1 MRYFLLFWLPIFT
14 FGQDFVVLPKEVEKK
29 EICEIIYTIKDLA
42 DSIHITEILKT
53 EPRLWQK
60 SVVDIPNFGWGK
72 RSAWLKFDVKAS
84 AENQFLLQ
92 INSSVFDDLS
102 FYLVQN
108 KRIIQAY
115 EHLSRTSSVDARPYY
130 HRDFVFPLKLTT
142 GQHYTIYLHGK
153 SILNTNKFPLIIW
166 TQKSFEQN
174 DRKVN
179 LFWGII
185 IGVFTLI
192 AIINFTIGLLLNLR
206 IFHFYGFYVL
216 GIIMVFFHL
225 EGYLYEYLPIN
236 LIKNSFFDL
245 SHLFTYSFLFWNIL
259 FVMAFTKV
267 SLANRPIFERSLRVL
282 AFFFCISLL
291 FAVFSP
297 LWLPFVSDTFLQ
309 VYGWFGRGFLIF
321 SILML
326 FVNVFMSVRQNY
338 LSMIYLIAVVPAIL
352 LYLIS
357 QYFNHIFNFWLVQ
370 PYVYLLGFL
379 IELVILSV
387 AMFFKVKNYLFKTV
401 TVEPVVNNIEN
412 EPVIKE
418 NTIKKEILSKREIE
432 IITAFAKGFT
442 YQDISDAMFI
452 SPHTVR
458 THIKNIYQK
467 LDINS
472 KAEAVKIAIEQGW
485 L

>member
-1 MRYFLLFWLPIFT
+1 M
-14 FGQDFVVLPKEVEKK
+14 
-29 EICEIIYTIKDLA
+29 
-42 DSIHITEILKT
+42 
-53 EPRLWQK
+53 
-60 SVVDIPNFGWGK
+60 
-72 RSAWLKFDVKAS
+72 KAT
-84 AENQFLLQ
+84 AKNQFLLQ

-108 KRIIQAY
+108 KQIVQLY
-115 EHLSRTSSVDARPYY
+115 EHFGRTSAVDTRPYH
-130 HRDFVFPLKLTT
+130 HRDFVFPLKLSV
-142 GQHYTIYLHGK
+142 GQNYTIYLHGK

-179 LFWGII
+179 LFWGIV
-185 IGVFTLI
+185 IGIFTLI
-192 AIINFTIGLLLNLR
+192 AVINFTIGLLLKLR

-216 GIIMVFFHL
+216 GIIIVFFHL
-225 EGYLYEYLPIN
+225 EGYWYEYFPANIL
-236 LIKNSFFDL
+236 KNSIFDL
-245 SHLFTYSFLFWNIL
+245 SQLFSYSFLFWNIL

-267 SLANRPIFERSLRVL
+267 SLANQPVFERSLRVL
-282 AFFFCISLL
+282 AFFFCISLI

-297 LWLPFVSDTFLQ
+297 LWLHFVSDTFLQ

-326 FVNVFMSVRQNY
+326 FVSVLMSVRQN
-338 LSMIYLIAVVPAIL
+338 SMSLIYLIAVVPAIL
-352 LYLIS
+352 LYFIS

-379 IELVILSV
+379 FELVILSV
-387 AMFFKVKNYLFKTV
+387 AMFFKVKSYLFKSGTPDSV
-401 TVEPVVNNIEN
+401 AESIEN
-412 EPVIKE
+412 ESTTQENVTRKE
-418 NTIKKEILSKREIE
+418 NLSKREIE

-467 LDINS
+467 LDINT
-472 KAEAVKIAIEQGW
+472 KAEAVKIAIERGW